1 MSKPK
6 APIIR
11 GGMPKEIRAPFRA
24 YTAVIGELV
33 WASNYSHSAFEILFS
48 HVATP
53 TEFQT
58 GRSIWHSATSDRGQ
72 LQMLAA
78 ATERSGRISA
88 KMRAN
93 ILWAAEKAKKLAES
107 RNDAVHSSTIVLP
120 KATPVKIAISE
131 LGTKPKRYDKLER
144 TVDLKKRFR
153 LVKGDLWKL
162 GRYVHALWPH
172 LAGFDALPPLPRR
185 PRLASIPKSN
195 PKKRLL
201 RAKP

>member
-1 MSKPK
+1 MPK
-6 APIIR
+6 APTIR
-11 GGMPKEIRAPFRA
+11 GGMPKAIRAPFRA

-33 WASNYSHSAFEILFS
+33 WASNYSHGAFEILFS

-58 GRSIWHSATSDRGQ
+58 GRSIWHSAPSDSGQ

-78 ATERSGRISA
+78 ATETSARLSA

-93 ILWAAEKAKKLAES
+93 ILWAVEKAKKLGES
-107 RNDAVHSSTIVLP
+107 RNDAVHSSTIILSRA
-120 KATPVKIAISE
+120 KPVKIALYE
-131 LGTKPKRYDKLER
+131 LGTKPKRYGKLER
-144 TVDLKKRFR
+144 TIDLKKHFR

-162 GRYVHALWPH
+162 GQYVHALWPH

-185 PRLASIPKSN
+185 PRLTSIQNNNS
-195 PKKRLL
+195 KKRV
-201 RAKP
+201 KNV